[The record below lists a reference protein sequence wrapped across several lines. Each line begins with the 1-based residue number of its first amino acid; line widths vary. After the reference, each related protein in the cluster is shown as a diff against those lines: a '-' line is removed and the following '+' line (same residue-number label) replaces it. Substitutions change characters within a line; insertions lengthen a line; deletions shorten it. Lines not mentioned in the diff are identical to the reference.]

1 MLFSIQKKPKGCG
14 FLTSSSTAPSI
25 YFVPTESIRL
35 YDKGKIRYAA
45 RKNYDL
51 ACGMAFHNFPHDIQE
66 CKIIIHSF
74 GSSTKDFSLRWS
86 NESFAKKVNPMID
99 LPQFSFKAVFED
111 NWDLTEYDIKAY
123 PGLIVKLQ
131 LKRHLTYYILQL
143 YFPSTFFVTLAWATM
158 YLPTTTPGIRA
169 QYNCQITNM
178 VTMWTMNNG
187 IHATIPKTSYL
198 TYADYWLQGCFTFTF
213 LIIAELILYCA
224 MKKSGKERILQLAD
238 GLNIVSR
245 NTVPFLFI
253 CFIIVYALV
262 INNVV

>member
-1 MLFSIQKKPKGCG
+1 M
-14 FLTSSSTAPSI
+14 
-25 YFVPTESIRL
+25 
-35 YDKGKIRYAA
+35 
-45 RKNYDL
+45 
-51 ACGMAFHNFPHDIQE
+51 
-66 CKIIIHSF
+66 
-74 GSSTKDFSLRWS
+74 
-86 NESFAKKVNPMID
+86 
-99 LPQFSFKAVFED
+99 FED

-187 IHATIPKTSYL
+187 IHTTIPKTSYL

-224 MKKSGKERILQLAD
+224 MKNSKKEKILQLAD

-245 NTVPFLFI
+245 NTVPLLFI
-253 CFIIVYALV
+253 GFIIVYALV